1 MLSTAKLMLCF
12 NFNNR
17 FTKTIVNFIRHF
29 CCRVVAKQ
37 AGAYASD
44 CLRQRTSYEVV
55 SFKMAAVSAITSG
68 ITCVFIV

>member
-1 MLSTAKLMLCF
+1 MLCF

-17 FTKTIVNFIRHF
+17 FTKIIVNFTRHF
-29 CCRVVAKQ
+29 CCRVVAKREV
-37 AGAYASD
+37 AYASD